1 MVRVLPLRVLKNTKK
16 NNCLFFYFYFLIS
29 KNSIYYI
36 QKNTLYTPLMTGLD
50 ASSLEMVSN
59 ASRPFLVTRG
69 LNPLSRVIPHRVGNN
84 QNNGHGPKNCK
95 ITGIQKKI
103 KKIKLEEK
111 QRIFTILLSK
121 QKNVSPFK
129 NCYYFPFLSFSFV
142 ISS

>member
-1 MVRVLPLRVLKNTKK
+1 M
-16 NNCLFFYFYFLIS
+16 IS

-36 QKNTLYTPLMTGLD
+36 QKNTLYTPLMTGLV

-69 LNPLSRVIPHRVGNN
+69 LNPLSSVIPHRVGNN

-121 QKNVSPFK
+121 QKNVSPFI